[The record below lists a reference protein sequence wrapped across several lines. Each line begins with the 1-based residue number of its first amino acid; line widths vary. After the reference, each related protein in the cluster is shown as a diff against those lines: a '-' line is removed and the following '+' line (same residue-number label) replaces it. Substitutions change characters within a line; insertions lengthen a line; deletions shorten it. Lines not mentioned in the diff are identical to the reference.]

1 MKRYIL
7 SLFILLLTSFLAQ
20 AEQYLIDTEKA
31 HAFID
36 FRIQHLGYSWISG
49 RFNNFTGNF
58 SYDENNPN
66 QSKVE
71 VDIDIASIDTNHAER
86 DKHLRSNKYFNVD
99 SYPKASFRSTLFEQ
113 NQDGTALLTGNLS
126 LHGVTKQL
134 KINVKQVGHGPD
146 PWSNHRR
153 GFIGTTQFTISD
165 YGINVTN
172 LGPSSQVVFMTLS
185 VEGIRLQS
193 VFPPLLH

>member
-1 MKRYIL
+1 MIIKKMQDMKRYIL

-71 VDIDIASIDTNHAER
+71 VDIDIASIDE
-86 DKHLRSNKYFNVD
+86 DI
-99 SYPKASFRSTLFEQ
+99 STEKKKNLQIQ
-113 NQDGTALLTGNLS
+113 NFVEKSTFSGS
-126 LHGVTKQL
+126 
-134 KINVKQVGHGPD
+134 VK
-146 PWSNHRR
+146 
-153 GFIGTTQFTISD
+153 
-165 YGINVTN
+165 
-172 LGPSSQVVFMTLS
+172 
-185 VEGIRLQS
+185 
-193 VFPPLLH
+193 